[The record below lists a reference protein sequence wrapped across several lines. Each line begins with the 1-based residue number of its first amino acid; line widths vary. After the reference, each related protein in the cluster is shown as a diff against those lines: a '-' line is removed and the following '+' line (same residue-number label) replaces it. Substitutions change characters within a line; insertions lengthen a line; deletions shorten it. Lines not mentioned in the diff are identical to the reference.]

1 MMDCKNDKVYR
12 ILTNLV
18 DNMISNSRDNSSHS
32 IDTFFSTREDFLK
45 ICNILT
51 EIRYRN
57 EFFNDHFMESFNRE
71 VNKFKPSLLDY

>member
-57 EFFNDHFMESFNRE
+57 EFFNDHFMESFKRE
-71 VNKFKPSLLDY
+71 VSKFKPSLLDY